1 MTAAATVTDL
11 TQEGSAAILLA
22 EDDPVTR
29 MLMTR
34 FLKKAGYE
42 VDAVADGTEALEHMT
57 KRYYPLLVTDWEMPE
72 MDGIELC
79 KAVRNL
85 QLDGYVYALLLTAR
99 NAKEHI
105 IAGLE
110 AGADDYLVKPVHE
123 PELVARLNT
132 GRRILAL
139 EHSLRG
145 RERAQPHS
153 LITDALTGAF
163 NRRYMMEQ
171 LPRELERCR
180 RYANPLSVIMC
191 DVDHFKQ
198 VNDVM
203 GHSAGDD
210 VLQQFVWRVQKIDPR
225 DERLGGAHRRRG
237 VRDRPARDRPSG
249 RHVRRGENP
258 HPDERRAVRDPRG
271 RRGGDQQFRRGLDRA
286 ARPGSCDEVRDPHP
300 RSRSVPLLEQ
310 AVGPQPRHRHRDPHG
325 ARADGE
331 PLTHL
336 AQLRVDGVQILLH
349 SRTRP
354 SISRSDFPR
363 AARSK
368 CDAAAL
374 KRWAWMLALAPLS
387 ACARLPMVS

>member
-1 MTAAATVTDL
+1 MTAAGAVTEITRD
-11 TQEGSAAILLA
+11 GSTAILLA

-57 KRYYPLLVTDWEMPE
+57 RRYYPLLVTDWEMPE

-139 EHSLRG
+139 EHSLRAAN
-145 RERAQPHS
+145 ERNRILS
-153 LITDALTGAF
+153 ITDALTGAF

-198 VNDVM
+198 VNDVK

-210 VLQQFVWRVQKIDPR
+210 VLQQFVWRMQKSVRATSDWVARI
-225 DERLGGAHRRRG
+225 GGEEFLIVLPETGYHGAMFVAEKIRTIMNSVPFVTREGDVAATSSFG
-237 VRDRPARDRPSG
+237 VASTEAQGPDLVMKSETLIRAADQCLYTSKQSGRDRVTGIEIPT
-249 RHVRRGENP
+249 V
-258 HPDERRAVRDPRG
+258 
-271 RRGGDQQFRRGLDRA
+271 
-286 ARPGSCDEVRDPHP
+286 
-300 RSRSVPLLEQ
+300 
-310 AVGPQPRHRHRDPHG
+310 
-325 ARADGE
+325 
-331 PLTHL
+331 L
-336 AQLRVDGVQILLH
+336 AQTAIG
-349 SRTRP
+349 
-354 SISRSDFPR
+354 
-363 AARSK
+363 
-368 CDAAAL
+368 
-374 KRWAWMLALAPLS
+374 
-387 ACARLPMVS
+387 

>member
-1 MTAAATVTDL
+1 MSVDAGIVTDL
-11 TQEGSAAILLA
+11 TEDRSTAILLA

-57 KRYYPLLVTDWEMPE
+57 KQYYPFLVTDWEMPE

-99 NAKEHI
+99 NGKEHI

-123 PELVARLNT
+123 PELIARLNT

-139 EHSLRG
+139 EHSLRAAN
-145 RERAQPHS
+145 ERNRVLS
-153 LITDALTGAF
+153 VTDPLTGAY

-180 RYANPLSVIMC
+180 RYGNPLSVIMC

-198 VNDVM
+198 VNDVK

-210 VLQQFVWRVQKIDPR
+210 VLQQFVARMQRSIRANSDWVA
-225 DERLGGAHRRRG
+225 RLGGEEFLIVLPETGFKGAMFVAEKIRAIMTSVPFVTREGDVVATSSFG
-237 VRDRPARDRPSG
+237 VASSESHGPDLAMKSETLIRAADQCLYTSKQSG
-249 RHVRRGENP
+249 RNRTTGVEIP
-258 HPDERRAVRDPRG
+258 TV
-271 RRGGDQQFRRGLDRA
+271 
-286 ARPGSCDEVRDPHP
+286 
-300 RSRSVPLLEQ
+300 
-310 AVGPQPRHRHRDPHG
+310 
-325 ARADGE
+325 
-331 PLTHL
+331 L
-336 AQLRVDGVQILLH
+336 AQ
-349 SRTRP
+349 
-354 SISRSDFPR
+354 
-363 AARSK
+363 
-368 CDAAAL
+368 
-374 KRWAWMLALAPLS
+374 S
-387 ACARLPMVS
+387 ANG